1 MGKPA
6 SRRRAYA
13 SAGVPRTVL
22 HISQSDALGGSGRS
36 AYRLHSTLRKHGHDL
51 ADARRAAAHDRPG
64 RPAAQAQHRLA
75 RRRPRS
81 RGRSPTRFDLQY
93 VFYPVVLRRRVG
105 PVVSRRRRRAAL
117 QHARLVLQPHRA
129 AVSVAAASGR
139 LAAER
144 HVGVHR
150 TRRVLVRLRALAARL
165 RLVPVPRRVSRAL
178 ARHDRRALALEERGL
193 QALEADD
200 RRAVALDRAARV
212 ARARCSRAFRSCAS
226 RTGSTS
232 SASAASRARR
242 RARGSGCRRR
252 GRSCCSAHRTSP
264 TGARAARS

>member
-22 HISQSDALGGSGRS
+22 HIRQSDALGGSGRS
-36 AYRLHSTLRKHGHDL
+36 AYRLHSTLRKHGMTL

-64 RPAAQAQHRLA
+64 RPPAQAQHRLA
-75 RRRPRS
+75 RRRPD
-81 RGRSPTRFDLQY
+81 RGDDRRLVRPPVRLL
-93 VFYPVVLRRRVG
+93 PVVLRRRVG
-105 PVVSRRRRRAAL
+105 PVVPRRRRRAAL

-129 AVSVAAASGR
+129 AVSLAASPGR

-150 TRRVLVRLRALAARL
+150 ARRVLVRLRALAARL
-165 RLVPVPRRVSRAL
+165 RLVPVPRRVPRAL

-193 QALEADD
+193 QAIEADD
-200 RRAVALDRAARV
+200 RRAFALDRAARV
-212 ARARCSRAFRSCAS
+212 GEPAALALPDRAHPERHRPRALPPR
-226 RTGSTS
+226 R
-232 SASAASRARR
+232 RARR

-252 GRSCCSAHRTSP
+252 ARSCCSAHRTSP